1 MCGTRYFGLD
11 AKTVEEVTG
20 ANKIHPCPLVVR
32 ELVTEPKVEPVMRPV
47 NTVPFEL
54 TPVAADL
61 NGDGVAELIVVASE
75 RRSAAPPGIDPGV
88 KKSWLAVFEFRDGA
102 FVMGKLGPELTVP
115 MQGLGFDRSRLL
127 LVTPE
132 SHSFSFFR
140 ESTAASHLLAL
151 SLR

>member
-1 MCGTRYFGLD
+1 MGTVWRSSLSSL
-11 AKTVEEVTG
+11 AKDG
-20 ANKIHPCPLVVR
+20 
-32 ELVTEPKVEPVMRPV
+32 RP
-47 NTVPFEL
+47 P
-54 TPVAADL
+54 
-61 NGDGVAELIVVASE
+61 
-75 RRSAAPPGIDPGV
+75 PPGIDPEV

-127 LVTPE
+127 LITPE

>member
-1 MCGTRYFGLD
+1 MGGSLSMLSY
-11 AKTVEEVTG
+11 EVD
-20 ANKIHPCPLVVR
+20 P
-32 ELVTEPKVEPVMRPV
+32 ELEFSPVKNV
-47 NTVPFEL
+47 SFEL
-54 TPVAADL
+54 APVAADL
-61 NGDGVAELIVVASE
+61 NGDGVAELIVVASD
-75 RRSAAPPGIDPGV
+75 RKSVSTGLDPGV
-88 KKSWLAVFEFRDGA
+88 KKSWLAVFEFRDGV

-115 MQGLGFDRSRLL
+115 MQGLAFDHSRLL